1 MMLYFFFRQLN
12 STCTASAVTP
22 LMTAVS
28 AKQHQCA
35 VELLQLGAK
44 LDIQDVHGDTVYH
57 KAVTA
62 DPEIIPVSPRL
73 YIHQCAV

>member
-1 MMLYFFFRQLN
+1 
-12 STCTASAVTP
+12 
-22 LMTAVS
+22 MTAVS

-62 DPEIIPVSPRL
+62 DPEIIPV
-73 YIHQCAV
+73 IC